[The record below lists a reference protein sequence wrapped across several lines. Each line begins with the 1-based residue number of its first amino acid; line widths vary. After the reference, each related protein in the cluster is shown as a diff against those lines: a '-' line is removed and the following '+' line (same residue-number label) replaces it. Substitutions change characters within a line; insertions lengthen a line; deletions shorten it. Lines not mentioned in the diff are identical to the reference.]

1 MLQVQNADCKTN
13 GWQQGGYTHVY
24 MSMAHSRTL
33 KKAWKLSLDVP
44 EIKENPLI
52 FSIRIR
58 IKSHN
63 TEPFQSSFT
72 KGYNIMKQLYVFL

>member
-13 GWQQGGYTHVY
+13 GCQQGGYTHVY

-44 EIKENPLI
+44 EIKIPLI

-63 TEPFQSSFT
+63 TKPIQSSFT
-72 KGYNIMKQLYVFL
+72 KGYNMYSCRNHKSE